1 MFICHEKK
9 FIFFHIPKTGGSSF
23 IYGNRAVLGIDY
35 SKPPPHKD
43 NWHSDGVSHSTYL
56 GCKKVYCDPHP
67 DYFKF
72 AFVRNPWSRM
82 FSYYCGC
89 IVRIPRIYGNKPTP
103 DGFAY
108 HLKKDIATSEKA
120 KLHACKPQ
128 MDWLCD
134 KKGNM
139 VLDYV
144 ARFENYEKEFF
155 YLMEKLNIDNYEYS
169 HVNTSASVNLDY
181 HDFYNQE
188 IIDLVAT
195 KQKKDID
202 FFGYTY

>member
-35 SKPPPHKD
+35 SKPAPHKD
-43 NWHSDGVSHSTYL
+43 NWHSDGVSHSLYIQ
-56 GCKKVYCDPHP
+56 CKEKYCDPHP

-72 AFVRNPWSRM
+72 AFVRNPWSRV

-89 IVRIPRIYGNKPTP
+89 IVRHPKTYGNIPTP
-103 DGFAY
+103 DKFVY
-108 HLKKDIATSEKA
+108 HMKKDFEVCDKRTM
-120 KLHACKPQ
+120 HACKPQ
-128 MDWLCD
+128 IEWIYDSNG
-134 KKGNM
+134 KIA
-139 VLDYV
+139 LDYI
-144 ARFENYEKEFF
+144 ARFENYEQEFF
-155 YLMEKLNIDNYEYS
+155 YLMEKLKIDNYEYS

-188 IIDLVAT
+188 LIDLVA
-195 KQKKDID
+195 KKHKKDIEL
-202 FFGYTY
+202 FGYTY